1 MEVGSTGDGGLNF
14 WDVVMF
20 SLKLMLKRRG
30 ILYFFIPFLVFSA
43 LTLLVL
49 SDPESIQ
56 PSTLLIAL
64 ISWML
69 SSYASM
75 CVYAASFMEF
85 REKEWTASDI
95 MSRCM
100 SRFLGFLAVLL
111 LAGLIILSPLI
122 IAVIS
127 GLFIHYIVGLI
138 MAIPAIPLIA
148 YLSIRFS
155 VSEAAYVVEGK
166 GVVEAIRRSL
176 YLTKNKFWYVF
187 LRLFAFGLL
196 TGIILIP
203 SMLIP
208 LYQADLPH
216 SHPSSILL
224 SLLRDLVTCYYQT
237 AMACFS
243 FLIFTSLVFM
253 KIKPGVEGPFEPEG
267 DIIH

>member
-1 MEVGSTGDGGLNF
+1 MDIIT
-14 WDVVMF
+14 F
-20 SLKLMLKRRG
+20 SLKLMLKRRS
-30 ILYFFIPFLVFSA
+30 ILYFFIPALVFSV
-43 LTLLVL
+43 LTFQVL

-75 CVYAASFMEF
+75 CVYTASFMEF
-85 REKEWTASDI
+85 RGKEWTASDI

-111 LAGLIILSPLI
+111 LAGLIIFSPLLVVGI
-122 IAVIS
+122 LMIFGHRIL
-127 GLFIHYIVGLI
+127 GLL
-138 MAIPAIPLIA
+138 MIPVIPLVA

-166 GVVEAIRRSL
+166 GVVESIRRSF
-176 YLTKNKFWYVF
+176 YLTKDKFWYVF

-196 TGIILIP
+196 TVVILIP
-203 SMLIP
+203 SMIIP
-208 LYQADLPH
+208 LYLADQPH
-216 SHPSSILL
+216 SHPLSILL
-224 SLLRDLVTCYYQT
+224 SVINDIISYYYQT
-237 AMACFS
+237 SIACFS

-253 KIKPGVEGPFEPEG
+253 KIKPGVEEPFKPEV